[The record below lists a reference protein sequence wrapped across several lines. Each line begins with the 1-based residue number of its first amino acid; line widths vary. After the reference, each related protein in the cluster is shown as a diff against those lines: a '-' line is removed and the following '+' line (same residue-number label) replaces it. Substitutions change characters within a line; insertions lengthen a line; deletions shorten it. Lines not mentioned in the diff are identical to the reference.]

1 MNMLL
6 YPNVIRECRV
16 TILQIAHSLR
26 GDGYIPIYK
35 KKTLK
40 FYLLLLRQF
49 RNIYS
54 MIKGN
59 SVAQNRRNLLALSGL
74 QDKDCANKWSV
85 VCNSI

>member
-35 KKTLK
+35 KDVKVLPTAASSVPQ
-40 FYLLLLRQF
+40 YL
-49 RNIYS
+49 
-54 MIKGN
+54 
-59 SVAQNRRNLLALSGL
+59 
-74 QDKDCANKWSV
+74 
-85 VCNSI
+85 